1 MDKKEFF
8 IFVSGLRT
16 YYPSEKILPNEQAMQ
31 LWYEQLKDIDYKV
44 AETALHKWVALNK
57 WSPTIADIREMAAD
71 IMFGELPD
79 WGEAWGKVLKA
90 VSNYGSYYPDDAYEF
105 LGEPIATCVKRIG
118 WLEICFSENLDTI
131 RANFRMI
138 YEAEAKKQRR
148 EAQIP
153 ARLTANPLKRIDE
166 VIG

>member
-1 MDKKEFF
+1 MTSSEFDYF
-8 IFVSGLRT
+8 SKALRT
-16 YYPSEKILPNEQAMQ
+16 YYPREKILPNEEAMT
-31 LWYEQLKDIDYKV
+31 LWYRQLKDIDYS
-44 AETALHKWVALNK
+44 TALLALDKWVATNK
-57 WSPTIADIREMAAD
+57 WSPAISDIREMAAE
-71 IMFGELPD
+71 IINGELPD

-90 VSNYGSYYPDDAYEF
+90 VSNYGSYYPDYAYEF

-118 WLEICFSENLDTI
+118 WFEICFSENLDTI

>member
-1 MDKKEFF
+1 MTSSEFDYF
-8 IFVSGLRT
+8 SKALRT
-16 YYPSEKILPNEQAMQ
+16 YYPREKILPNEEAMT
-31 LWYEQLKDIDYKV
+31 LWYRQLKDIDYS
-44 AETALHKWVALNK
+44 TALLALDKWVATNK
-57 WSPTIADIREMAAD
+57 WSPAISDIREMAAE
-71 IMFGELPD
+71 IINGELPD

-105 LGEPIATCVKRIG
+105 LGEPIATCVKRVG